1 MFGIGRNLVCIFGC
15 LAALVAV
22 PAGAQESLD
31 TGKTAAQLFASDCVI
46 CHKSPQG
53 LAKSGGVLGLSNFLR
68 EHYTASRESAAA
80 IAAYLQSVGGGP
92 APAPGRATK
101 RSAKGDDKTKG
112 PEKKPEIGTSGDSIF
127 GDGLFGGA
135 KSDDANFSN
144 TKAGD
149 KKRGDRKPAQAKR
162 SGTKS
167 SDSKPSD
174 AKPSDAKPPEAK
186 PSEAKP
192 SEAKPAEPK
201 PSEPKP
207 AESPKSD

>member
-1 MFGIGRNLVCIFGC
+1 MFGIGRNLVCILGC
-15 LAALVAV
+15 LAAFVAA
-22 PAGAQESLD
+22 PARAQESLD

-53 LAKSGGVLGLSNFLR
+53 LAKSGGTLGLDNFLR

-80 IAAYLQSVGGGP
+80 IAAYLRSMGGGP

-101 RSAKGDDKTKG
+101 RSTKGDDRAKG
-112 PEKKPEIGTSGDSIF
+112 SEKKPELGTSGDTFF

-135 KSDDANFSN
+135 KSDDAKS
-144 TKAGD
+144 GD
-149 KKRGDRKPAQAKR
+149 KTRGERKPAQAKR
-162 SGTKS
+162 SGA
-167 SDSKPSD
+167 KPSD
-174 AKPSDAKPPEAK
+174 AKPSEAK

-192 SEAKPAEPK
+192 SEAKPAEAKPTEPK